1 MSQPVPRSRVAPG
14 CCTCACRTVA
24 AEAKA
29 TERGRVAHGPR
40 GAPASVRSPGGGS
53 SGCSQPLRA
62 RRPPRSGGLRGLG
75 RVRQSAGQPGAMAVA
90 VRALGALR
98 GLAALGGR
106 GASRAAMV
114 SAAGAGERAC
124 GGKGAA
130 ARAPPRLPRVT
141 STERR
146 AHARPRPG
154 PWAGRGWRT
163 RVSSRP
169 ATAAGWH
176 LPQNKTSRA
185 TSVVVYELAHQKQ
198 SRVEKKKKNILN
210 VKVSGEADGPWPFRA
225 LWAVPGGRLP

>member
-1 MSQPVPRSRVAPG
+1 MAYKRTRLNAREAICLSRSPVAPG
-14 CCTCACRTVA
+14 CCTCARGKVA

-40 GAPASVRSPGGGS
+40 GAPASVPSPGGGS
-53 SGCSQPLRA
+53 SGCSQHPRA

-75 RVRQSAGQPGAMAVA
+75 RVRQRAGQPGAMAVA
-90 VRALGALR
+90 VRARGALR

-124 GGKGAA
+124 GGEGTA

-146 AHARPRPG
+146 AHARAP
-154 PWAGRGWRT
+154 ALGRQRLEDAREFEASHGCG
-163 RVSSRP
+163 VAP
-169 ATAAGWH
+169 AAK
-176 LPQNKTSRA
+176 QNTPS
-185 TSVVVYELAHQKQ
+185 
-198 SRVEKKKKNILN
+198 N
-210 VKVSGEADGPWPFRA
+210 FRGS
-225 LWAVPGGRLP
+225 L